1 MYSFNWY
8 HMGLKSANG
17 TYCRQCGQVHQHV
30 YRLKWGKFVLLFN
43 TVIIIIITTTQRV
56 VGNTS
61 RKLWQQLVP
70 NIVITKPRSDICW
83 ECHQNNTAIYRSANL
98 PNPVKGA
105 KLRKQEEDLR
115 IVASERQVYQQM
127 VAELKVQVADSRLGC
142 NKPCSRPVAVHYSF
156 DYAQQVHYSS
166 DPLQPGS
173 MFFSVLGNV
182 EYLACWK
189 QVSKLIFY
197 LMNIMQLVRGRKVW
211 SATWI
216 ISLENYGLGETVV
229 HLHCD
234 NCSGQKK
241 NKFMLWYL
249 LWRVCTGRHE
259 EIENTVFSDNWS
271 HLSFLLIGV
280 SAS

>member
-98 PNPVKGA
+98 PDPVKGA
-105 KLRKQEEDLR
+105 KLRKQEEHLR

-127 VAELKVQVADSRLGC
+127 VAESKVQVADSRLGC
-142 NKPCSRPVAVHYSF
+142 NKPCSRPVDVHYSF

-166 DPLQPGS
+166 NPLQPGS
-173 MFFSVLGNV
+173 MFFFCPRKCG
-182 EYLACWK
+182 
-189 QVSKLIFY
+189 IF
-197 LMNIMQLVRGRKVW
+197 G
-211 SATWI
+211 
-216 ISLENYGLGETVV
+216 
-229 HLHCD
+229 
-234 NCSGQKK
+234 
-241 NKFMLWYL
+241 MLK
-249 LWRVCTGRHE
+249 
-259 EIENTVFSDNWS
+259 
-271 HLSFLLIGV
+271 
-280 SAS
+280 AS